1 MIIITMANS
10 QKVKWQ
16 KEEYDNYIY
25 DGKFF
30 IIVKNGEWI
39 GFYNLD
45 TVISIVIK
53 R

>member
-10 QKVKWQ
+10 QEIKWQ

-30 IIVKNGEWI
+30 IITKNGEWI
-39 GFYNLD
+39 GFYNLN
-45 TVISIVIK
+45 TVISIVIEK
-53 R
+53 